1 MKIIESAESWAAT
14 ERLRFL
20 EKLAWWRGVVNRRD
34 LRQAFGIS
42 QPQATIDLQR
52 FQQLN
57 PSAVR
62 YDLRRKHYEST
73 DEMECVL
80 HRPVLEEGLMLFL
93 GDPGCGV
100 FPWCLASR
108 IADVKD
114 ETIRG
119 RIDGVWV
126 VGRNPDFRVER
137 LLFLAVIRSASIRV
151 SMQKVSNRVAVEK
164 EIAPKAFLFDGV
176 GWLARCWDLSE
187 RCYFDLPLCEVSSA
201 KWPDEPYEPDVP
213 DHTWDREETLNLV
226 LHPSLR
232 TDERES
238 LIMRYGLKDGVLSLR
253 VREAM
258 RGRILEYLRVDT
270 GSGAKAPCFLLR

>member
-1 MKIIESAESWAAT
+1 MKIIESSESWAAT

-20 EKLAWWRGVVNRRD
+20 EKLAWWRGVVNRKD

-57 PSAVR
+57 PTAVR

-73 DEMECVL
+73 LEMKCAL

-108 IADVKD
+108 IADMTD
-114 ETIRG
+114 DAMLD

-126 VGRNPDFRVER
+126 AGRSADPIVER
-137 LLFLAVIRSASIRV
+137 MLFLAVVRRSSIRV
-151 SMQKVSNRVAVEK
+151 SLKSASNRVPVEID
-164 EIAPKAFLFDGV
+164 IAPKAFVFDGG
-176 GWLARCWDLSE
+176 GWLARSWDLSNH
-187 RCYFDLPLCEVSSA
+187 CYFDLPLSEVA
-201 KWPDEPYEPDVP
+201 AAGWPDDPFEPEVP

-232 TDERES
+232 SEERDA
-238 LIMRYGLKDGVLSLR
+238 LVRRYGLKDGVLSLR

-270 GSGAKAPCFLLR
+270 GSGVKSPCFLLR